1 MCINNE
7 YFVTIKMKKKGFFF
21 NCIENEFQYKNK
33 MTVMTS
39 ITITNI
45 CTIHKEQYRVDML
58 YI

>member
-7 YFVTIKMKKKGFFF
+7 YFVTIKTKKKN
-21 NCIENEFQYKNK
+21 NCIENEFQYKNN
-33 MTVMTS
+33 MTVMAS

-45 CTIHKEQYRVDML
+45 CTIHKEQYHVDML

>member
-7 YFVTIKMKKKGFFF
+7 YFVTIKMKKERR
-21 NCIENEFQYKNK
+21 NCIENEFQYKNN
-33 MTVMTS
+33 MTVMAS

-45 CTIHKEQYRVDML
+45 CTIHKEQYHVDML

>member
-1 MCINNE
+1 MCINNK
-7 YFVTIKMKKKGFFF
+7 YFVTIKIKKKEEFF

>member
-7 YFVTIKMKKKGFFF
+7 YFVTIKMKKKEFF

-45 CTIHKEQYRVDML
+45 CTIHKEQYHVDML
-58 YI
+58 